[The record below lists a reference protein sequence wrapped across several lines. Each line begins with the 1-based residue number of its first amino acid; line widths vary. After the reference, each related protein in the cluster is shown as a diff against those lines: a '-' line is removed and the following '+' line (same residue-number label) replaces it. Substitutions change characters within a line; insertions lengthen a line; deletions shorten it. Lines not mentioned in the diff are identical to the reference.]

1 MEKYGVTQEEK
12 EAGEETKTAETTAK
26 ELTCGEDAL
35 SKVADAV
42 NKRRTDKQRETNQ
55 PR

>member
-12 EAGEETKTAETTAK
+12 EAGEEIKTAETTAK
-26 ELTCGEDAL
+26 EQTCGEDAF

-42 NKRRTDKQRETNQ
+42 NKRRTDKRQDTNQ